1 MVQIGLYVVWIDLY
15 VILTDLYVAQT
26 DSYVAQVDLDV
37 IHADLNVIQTD
48 LKVMQADLNV
58 IQADLNGIQ
67 ADLDVTLRIFVRS
80 VVKSAV
86 YMRLLVLALNDAVA
100 FVTQFVPAVAAGVLE
115 CTGVELTVDVKT
127 FGIVPR
133 KLVVYV
139 VIVTQLD
146 LSVKMV
152 VKPVMVTVV
161 GYGFDD
167 FEKPDDHY

>member
-58 IQADLNGIQ
+58 IQ

>member
-1 MVQIGLYVVWIDLY
+1 M
-15 VILTDLYVAQT
+15 AHT

-37 IHADLNVIQTD
+37 IQADLNVIQVDLNVIQTD
-48 LKVMQADLNV
+48 LNVMQADLNV
-58 IQADLNGIQ
+58 IQADLNVIQ
-67 ADLDVTLRIFVRS
+67 AYLNVIKADLDVTLQIFVRS

-86 YMRLLVLALNDAVA
+86 YMRLLVPALNDAVA
-100 FVTQFVPAVAAGVLE
+100 FVIQFVPGVAAGVLGY
-115 CTGVELTVDVKT
+115 TGVELMVDVKK

-139 VIVTQLD
+139 VIVIQLD
-146 LSVKMV
+146 LPMKTV

-161 GYGFDD
+161 GYVSDD